1 MGEIVKNMTFSV
13 YAGEITCMAGLIG
26 SGLIGSGLIGSGRTE
41 VMKIVADALK
51 RNLLRGGSIF
61 LDGRPVRYRVPAQ
74 AMADGIVYVTEDR
87 KLNGFFETM
96 SIEANI
102 YMGWLAAQTNEVIAR
117 KRVQSEV
124 AKEWLTRLSIRA
136 IHRNAKVNALSGGNQ
151 QKVVIAK
158 SLAQKPRLII
168 FDEPTRGVDVG
179 AIAEIHDFIRQL
191 AKEGVAVVVIS
202 SYLPE
207 VINLADRVLVVR
219 QGRVVEELSAAEAT
233 EDNRR
238 QDTRALYQV

>member
-26 SGLIGSGLIGSGRTE
+26 SGRTE
-41 VMKIVADALK
+41 VMKIVAGAMK

-96 SIEANI
+96 SIEAII
-102 YMGWLAAQTNEVIAR
+102 YMGWLAAQTNEIIAR

-124 AKEWLTRLSIRA
+124 AKELRLA
-136 IHRNAKVNALSGGNQ
+136 DGPDEVHRNQIARLELKKYTPLVTPAPPAGRSLGAKARKTRPIGAGW
-151 QKVVIAK
+151 
-158 SLAQKPRLII
+158 RLGSPPMSPDIRVR
-168 FDEPTRGVDVG
+168 RG
-179 AIAEIHDFIRQL
+179 
-191 AKEGVAVVVIS
+191 
-202 SYLPE
+202 
-207 VINLADRVLVVR
+207 
-219 QGRVVEELSAAEAT
+219 
-233 EDNRR
+233 
-238 QDTRALYQV
+238 

>member
-1 MGEIVKNMTFSV
+1 MENVIMGEIVKNMTFSV

-41 VMKIVADALK
+41 VMKIVAGTLK

-96 SIEANI
+96 LIEANI
-102 YMGWLAAQTNEVIAR
+102 YMGWLAAQTN
-117 KRVQSEV
+117 Q
-124 AKEWLTRLSIRA
+124 
-136 IHRNAKVNALSGGNQ
+136 
-151 QKVVIAK
+151 
-158 SLAQKPRLII
+158 
-168 FDEPTRGVDVG
+168 
-179 AIAEIHDFIRQL
+179 AIA
-191 AKEGVAVVVIS
+191 VAIVVNS

-207 VINLADRVLVVR
+207 VLNLADQVLVVR
-219 QGRVVEELSAAEAT
+219 QSRVVEELTAAEAT
-233 EDNRR
+233 EDKIMF
-238 QDTRALYQV
+238 AAVH